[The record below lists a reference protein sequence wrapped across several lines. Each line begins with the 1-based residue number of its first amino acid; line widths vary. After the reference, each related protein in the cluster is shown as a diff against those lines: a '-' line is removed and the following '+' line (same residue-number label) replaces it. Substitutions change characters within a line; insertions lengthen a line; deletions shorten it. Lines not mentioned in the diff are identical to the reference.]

1 GVPAGVIRAA
11 RRYLQELE
19 QRSLVRDGQTDLFVA
34 PPVSA
39 PERHPALDLL
49 DAVNADELTPR
60 DALELV
66 YRLKKL

>member
-1 GVPAGVIRAA
+1 VPAGVIRAA

-19 QRSLVRDGQTDLFVA
+19 QRALVRDGQTDLFVA
-34 PPVSA
+34 PSA
-39 PERHPALDLL
+39 PESERHPALDLL

-66 YRLKKL
+66 YRLKKS